1 MKTLRILK
9 SVAIALVALVLINS
23 CDKIESP
30 EPMGDAG
37 QTIVKLFPAGFKLIA
52 LDAVSTSQKAVMFE
66 VRRDV
71 ANEADLNTATTA
83 VLKFKQSILDTFNV
97 HNDMALE
104 VLGSNLAT
112 ITPSPSAD
120 GSIALNF
127 APGEFSKS
135 ITVTIPDA
143 TKFDFSKQYGF
154 GYEIQFT
161 GGTGKLSEG
170 VEKEVVVQV
179 LVKNKYDGIYEVTA
193 NSPMLDILNASLT
206 GYYPFVYVL
215 ETSGAHS
222 VKCYDRDVWGDY
234 MHPITSGTSVSGYG
248 AFGLE
253 IFFDP
258 SGSGKIIDVKNPWG
272 NPPANTRLPKIDESG
287 INAWNPATKNI
298 DFKYFMIQPSLVPDA
313 PHIRVY
319 FDETWTY
326 KGAR

>member
-1 MKTLRILK
+1 MAAVVFAFL
-9 SVAIALVALVLINS
+9 LINS

-52 LDAVSTSQKAVMFE
+52 LDAVATSQKAVMFE

-71 ANEADLNTATTA
+71 ANEADLNSSTTA
-83 VLKFKQSILDTFNV
+83 VLKFDQAILDAYNDD
-97 HNDMALE
+97 NDMNIE
-104 VLGSNLAT
+104 KIGSSLAT
-112 ITPSPSAD
+112 ITPAPGAD

-127 APGEFSKS
+127 GPGEFSKT

-143 TKFDFSKQYGF
+143 TKFDFSKQYGL
-154 GYEIQFT
+154 GYKIEFT
-161 GGTGKLSEG
+161 GGTGKLSEA
-170 VEKEVVVQV
+170 VEKEVVVQI
-179 LVKNKYDGIYEVTA
+179 LVKNKYDGVYEVTA
-193 NSPMLDILNASLT
+193 NSPMVDVLNAALT

-222 VKCYDRDVWGDY
+222 VMCYDRDIWGDY
-234 MHPITSGTSVSGYG
+234 MHPIMSGTSVSGYG
-248 AFGLE
+248 SFGLE

-258 SGSGKIIDVKNPWG
+258 SGNGKIIDVKNPWG
-272 NPPANTRLPKIDESG
+272 NPPSNSRMPAIDPSG

-298 DFKYFMIQPSLVPDA
+298 QFKYFMKQPSLVPA
-313 PHIRVY
+313 PPNVRVY

-326 KGAR
+326 KGPR

>member
-9 SVAIALVALVLINS
+9 SVAVAIVALFLINS

-52 LDAVSTSQKAVMFE
+52 LDAVSASQKAVMFE

-71 ANEADLNTATTA
+71 ANDADLNTATTA
-83 VLKFKQSILDTFNV
+83 LLKFDQAILDTYNV
-97 HNDMALE
+97 HNGMNLE
-104 VLGSNLAT
+104 VLDATLAT
-112 ITPSPSAD
+112 ITPAPSAD
-120 GSIALNF
+120 GSIVLNF

-161 GGTGKLSEG
+161 GGTGKLSEAA
-170 VEKEVVVQV
+170 EKEVVVQV
-179 LVKNKYDGIYEVTA
+179 LVKNKYDGVYEVTA
-193 NSPMLDILNASLT
+193 NSPMVDVLNATLT

-222 VKCYDRDVWGDY
+222 VMCYDRDVWGDY
-234 MHPITSGTSVSGYG
+234 MHPILSGANVSGYG
-248 AFGLE
+248 QFGLE

-258 SGSGKIIDVKNPWG
+258 SGSGKIVDVKNPWG
-272 NPPANTRLPKIDESG
+272 NPPPLTRMPVIDESG
-287 INAWNPATKNI
+287 INAWNPTTKNV

-326 KGAR
+326 KGPR